1 MARPADSAGNP
12 WRRTRRSFRF
22 AFAGMAHM
30 IRSQPNAR
38 IHLVIAA
45 VACGLAVW
53 LRLPPLAWAL
63 LAAMIGLVLALEA
76 LNTAVEAVVDLAS
89 PDHHELARVAKDCAA
104 AAVLIA
110 ALVSLAVGACLFLPP
125 LLDRFSG

>member
-63 LAAMIGLVLALEA
+63 LAAMIGLVLAPDKVTYRVRVGDYLGQA
-76 LNTAVEAVVDLAS
+76 DGRATAVHEDRIELVELV
-89 PDHHELARVAKDCAA
+89 PDGAGGWLERPATVALEDQ
-104 AAVLIA
+104 
-110 ALVSLAVGACLFLPP
+110 
-125 LLDRFSG
+125 